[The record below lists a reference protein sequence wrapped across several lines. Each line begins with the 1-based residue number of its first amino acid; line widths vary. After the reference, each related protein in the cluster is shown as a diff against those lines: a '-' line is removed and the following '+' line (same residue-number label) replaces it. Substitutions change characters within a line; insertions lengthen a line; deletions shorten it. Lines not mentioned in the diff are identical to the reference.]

1 MLSGLNVMF
10 ALLSDCCFSLMGLVS
25 MACVVGCR
33 ALPKPVKVLL
43 KFANN
48 PNIFGSAC
56 FGGL

>member
-1 MLSGLNVMF
+1 
-10 ALLSDCCFSLMGLVS
+10 

-43 KFANN
+43 RFAKS

>member
-1 MLSGLNVMF
+1 MF
-10 ALLSDCCFSLMGLVS
+10 ALLSDCCLSLMGLVS
-25 MACVVGCR
+25 IACVAGCR

-48 PNIFGSAC
+48 PNILGSAC